1 MKLYDLKLA
10 RDRAGL
16 TQEDIAESL
25 DVSRQAV
32 SMWETGKKS
41 PSSRNLKKLAD
52 LLNVSV
58 DSLLRGD
65 KLMSAPSEDN
75 KKAPAGSPGEGDN
88 YGIQLNNSANSGT
101 ITQTVTPSPHAA
113 QSSDDLE
120 AALRLRRDRPEVVK
134 MLPDPDYSDDMIRA
148 VYERTPKSAKQ
159 G

>member
-1 MKLYDLKLA
+1 MFNRALAKSLRKQKGLNQTQLAELCEVHPVTISNWERGEKLPETKNIQALA
-10 RDRAGL
+10 HALGVTTD
-16 TQEDIAESL
+16 E
-25 DVSRQAV
+25 
-32 SMWETGKKS
+32 
-41 PSSRNLKKLAD
+41 
-52 LLNVSV
+52 
-58 DSLLRGD
+58 
-65 KLMSAPSEDN
+65 LMSAPSEDN
-75 KKAPAGSPGEGDN
+75 KKAPAGMAANGGDN
-88 YGIQLNNSANSGT
+88 YGIQLNNSENSGT

>member
-1 MKLYDLKLA
+1 MFNRALAKSLRKQKGLNQTQLAELCEVHPVTISNWERGEKLPETKNIQALA
-10 RDRAGL
+10 RALGVTTD
-16 TQEDIAESL
+16 E
-25 DVSRQAV
+25 
-32 SMWETGKKS
+32 
-41 PSSRNLKKLAD
+41 
-52 LLNVSV
+52 
-58 DSLLRGD
+58 
-65 KLMSAPSEDN
+65 LMSAPSEDN

-101 ITQTVTPSPHAA
+101 ITQTVTPSPHAV

-148 VYERTPKSAKQ
+148 VYERMPKSAKQ

>member
-1 MKLYDLKLA
+1 MATFVNGITVA
-10 RDRAGL
+10 RKQAHL
-16 TQEDIAESL
+16 TQQQLADIMHVSL
-25 DVSRQAV
+25 RTVSR
-32 SMWETGKKS
+32 WEKIPPEEIAGAKI
-41 PSSRNLKKLAD
+41 PFGALAHALGVTTD
-52 LLNVSV
+52 E
-58 DSLLRGD
+58 
-65 KLMSAPSEDN
+65 LMTAPSEDN

-101 ITQTVTPSPHAA
+101 ITQTVTPSPHAV

-148 VYERTPKSAKQ
+148 VYERMPKSAKQ